1 MARCLV
7 TGGAGLIGSHLVSHL
22 LSNGHQVIILDDL
35 STGDIRN
42 IPASVDFINQPLENT
57 DINVFSNIDVV
68 FHLASISGEAVSLYA
83 PKVCFNRNIA
93 ASHNLLVNAL
103 NSDVKRIVFT
113 SSMAVYGNRI
123 SPPFREDNL
132 CDPTD
137 PYGLS
142 KFAIEKLLH
151 IYGEHSSLEWTILR
165 LHNVYGPNMNLTD
178 PYRGVIGIFLN
189 RLLRGK
195 SPILYGNGNQLRAF
209 TFVEDI
215 IPCITKAGFSKECN
229 KQIINLGSGGK
240 TRLLDLAK
248 ILCELTDCTKEIL
261 HLPLRLSEAKDAYT
275 TTEKSER
282 LLGFKDKTSLHDGL
296 SYTLNWAK
304 KQEIK
309 DFDYE
314 LMQME
319 LDLNGSLPSTWKN
332 RIL

>member
-7 TGGAGLIGSHLVSHL
+7 TGGAGLIGSHLASHL
-22 LSNGHQVIILDDL
+22 LKDGHQVIILDDL

-42 IPASVDFINQPLENT
+42 IPSSADFINQPLEKA
-57 DINVFSNIDVV
+57 DVNVFSNIDVV

-83 PKVCFNRNIA
+83 PTTCFNRNIE
-93 ASHNLLVNAL
+93 ASQNLLVNSL
-103 NSDVKRIVFT
+103 NSGVKRIVFA

-123 SPPFREDNL
+123 TPPFNEDDL

-137 PYGLS
+137 PYGLY
-142 KFAIEKLLH
+142 KFTIEKLLQ

-178 PYRGVIGIFLN
+178 PFRGVISIIIN
-189 RLLRGK
+189 RLLHEK
-195 SPILYGNGNQLRAF
+195 PPILYGNGNQLRAF
-209 TFVEDI
+209 TYVEDI
-215 IPCITKAGFSKECN
+215 VPFIAKAGFNEECN
-229 KQIINLGSGGK
+229 KQIINLGSGRK

-248 ILCELTDCTKEIL
+248 ILCKLTGYTNEIL
-261 HLPLRLSEAKDAYT
+261 YFPQRLSEAEDAYT

-296 SYTLNWAK
+296 SYTLNWAR

-309 DFDYE
+309 SFDYG
-314 LMQME
+314 LLQID
-319 LDLNGSLPSTWKN
+319 LDLGSLPSTWKN
-332 RIL
+332 HIL